1 MTPTPFAPFAHF
13 RATSLLLVRAF
24 ARPPYVFCTFCTFW
38 SSPRTT
44 AAPPQTDARTGAVV
58 PAAVQEG
65 AVTVTETPDVKETAA
80 EFLTERR
87 DFLHVDMVPGPVSGW
102 DIVLRVDGTY
112 SNETDARA
120 VAEFVRARIVDLT
133 DVRKDG
139 WRAWH
144 WPARLPRKSRTPEVH
159 ADLHRP
165 EVIA

>member
-1 MTPTPFAPFAHF
+1 MRDILSNRVQDALPTG
-13 RATSLLLVRAF
+13 
-24 ARPPYVFCTFCTFW
+24 
-38 SSPRTT
+38 TT
-44 AAPPQTDARTGAVV
+44 V
-58 PAAVQEG
+58 PANG
-65 AVTVTETPDVKETAA
+65 STDVARMPGRKETAA
-80 EFLTERR
+80 AFLTERR
-87 DFLHVDMVPGPVSGW
+87 DFLHLDVVPGAVSGG